1 MKKVVVS
8 QRIDVIPTR
17 NETRDC
23 LDQRLLHFITEANA
37 IGIPAP
43 NVYIGSNYIPLWL
56 EAVKPCAIVLSG
68 GNDIGLHKDRDMT
81 EIALL
86 DYAYKNTLP
95 VLGICRGMQM
105 IATWAG
111 EELKPVTGHVNTR
124 HNIFGTIERE
134 VNSYHNFTLRDVP
147 QGFELLA
154 YDKEGEIE
162 AIKHRKLKWE
172 GWMWHPERENSFSD
186 QDLTRFHSLIK

>member
-1 MKKVVVS
+1 M
-8 QRIDVIPTR
+8 
-17 NETRDC
+17 
-23 LDQRLLHFITEANA
+23 
-37 IGIPAP
+37 
-43 NVYIGSNYIPLWL
+43 
-56 EAVKPCAIVLSG
+56 VKPCAIVLSG

-81 EIALL
+81 EMALL

-111 EELKPVTGHVNTR
+111 EELKPVTGHVATR

-134 VNSYHNFTLRDVP
+134 VNSYHNFTLRDIP
-147 QGFELLA
+147 RGFELLA

-162 AIKHRKLKWE
+162 AIKHIDLKWE
-172 GWMWHPERENSFSD
+172 GWMWHPERENPF
-186 QDLTRFHSLIK
+186 RIKI

>member
-8 QRIDVIPTR
+8 QRIDVIQAR

-23 LDQRLLHFITEANA
+23 LDHRLLHFIHEANA

-43 NVYIGSNYIPLWL
+43 NVYIGSNYIPRWL
-56 EAVKPCAIVLSG
+56 EVVKPYAIVLSG

-81 EIALL
+81 EMALL

-134 VNSYHNFTLRDVP
+134 VNSYHNFTLRKLP

-154 YDKEGEIE
+154 YDNKGEIE
-162 AIKHRKLKWE
+162 AIKHIDLKWE
-172 GWMWHPERENSFSD
+172 GWMWHPEREKSFSV
-186 QDLTRFHSLIK
+186 QDLTRFQALIK